1 MTMLRSMRFVTLLGG
16 LATLC
21 LLIAAPAQAT
31 HPRPV
36 GASPAR
42 MSLVPAYAPC
52 AAPNRTHG
60 PPLAFPSCNPP
71 PPDLGAGDGRNPGRV
86 RWRSKLPWVL
96 QDKRARWH
104 PRPARRLGCLRQD
117 GFERRPLHPDRRA
130 LRRCECRGPG
140 GLLRR
145 GRLQYA
151 IRFTD
156 HYNAVA
162 PVAALIPPR
171 CRTQTS
177 PWSPAPLR
185 ALGQRRPLSARPAP
199 CIRLT
204 TQSTQVDQGQQTPG
218 RRDLG
223 SACVRRRSR
232 RRRQHDRRQRRL
244 PAAGHL
250 HPIAVQSRARR
261 PVIHPHAICGPT
273 RMTSG
278 IG

>member
-42 MSLVPAYAPC
+42 MSLVPAYAAC

-71 PPDLGAGDGRNPGRV
+71 AQTSAQATVGTPDAFGGGANFLGYFKISVRVGTPGPPDDSDVYVRMDLRDVRCIPTGALCGAANAAG
-86 RWRSKLPWVL
+86 
-96 QDKRARWH
+96 
-104 PRPARRLGCLRQD
+104 PADYSGEV
-117 GFERRPLHPDRRA
+117 GFR
-130 LRRCECRGPG
+130 
-140 GLLRR
+140 
-145 GRLQYA
+145 YA

-162 PVAALIPPR
+162 PGGGTDPATMQDADNHPGARRHHVCRDSVDVHRLDLRRVYVLQRNPPR
-171 CRTQTS
+171 T
-177 PWSPAPLR
+177 
-185 ALGQRRPLSARPAP
+185 
-199 CIRLT
+199 
-204 TQSTQVDQGQQTPG
+204 DQGRQAPG
-218 RRDLG
+218 RRNLG

-232 RRRQHDRRQRRL
+232 RRRQHDRRQHHL

-250 HPIAVQSRARR
+250 HPIADRKLSN
-261 PVIHPHAICGPT
+261 PWPG
-273 RMTSG
+273 
-278 IG
+278 